1 MVEHFSVKF
10 GDASFIG
17 VEKQTDTR
25 TNGGENRI
33 LVTTVGMG
41 NDNNKLRL
49 WTHKSDVSL

>member
-1 MVEHFSVKF
+1 
-10 GDASFIG
+10 